1 MRPRTAW
8 RLSVLAG
15 LVAFACSFAFGKIP
29 GLVACGTFAGSGQLG
44 PILAFELARTPG
56 DVAALFGSGACRAT
70 LVGAQNAGL
79 WLDALGFIPSYTAFL
94 VLASIAASRGRV
106 QRAIVAM
113 LLVAGLSDEIE
124 GLVMWRIIGDLPGT
138 DGQLGALYWAVHIKF
153 ALLAIGTTLIGLELV
168 RALRLWPMLFGLVVT
183 VGGAAAIYG
192 FWSLPNA
199 MMMAGFTYAWFAL
212 LVTAVVASFAAGVFG
227 RRAAPART
235 GHS

>member
-15 LVAFACSFAFGKIP
+15 LIAFACSFAFGKIP

-56 DVAALFGSGACRAT
+56 DVAALFGSGACLAS
-70 LVGAQNAGL
+70 LIDAQNTGL

-94 VLASIAASRGRV
+94 VLAAIAASRGRT

-113 LLVAGLSDEIE
+113 LLIAGLSDEIE
-124 GLVMWRIIGDLPGT
+124 GMFMWRIMGDLPGT
-138 DGQLGALYWAVHIKF
+138 PAQLHGLWWAVHVKF
-153 ALLAIGTTLIGLELV
+153 ALLAIGTTLIGLDLI
-168 RALRLWPMLFGLVVT
+168 RTTRLWPMLFGLIIA

-199 MMMAGFTYAWFAL
+199 MMMAGFTYAWFAI
-212 LVTAVVASFAAGVFG
+212 LVTAIVASFAAGIFG
-227 RRAAPART
+227 PRVAARAL
-235 GHS
+235 H

>member
-1 MRPRTAW
+1 VRPRTAW

-106 QRAIVAM
+106 QRAIVAI

-124 GLVMWRIIGDLPGT
+124 GAIMWRIIGNLPGT
-138 DGQLGALYWAVHIKF
+138 PGQLDALWWAVHIKF
-153 ALLAIGTTLIGLELV
+153 ALLALATTAVGL
-168 RALRLWPMLFGLVVT
+168 ALLGKFRLWPMLFGLIIT

-199 MMMAGFTYAWFAL
+199 MMTAGFTYAWFAI
-212 LVTAVVASFAAGVFG
+212 LVTAIVASFAAGVFTS
-227 RRAAPART
+227 RAAA
-235 GHS
+235 GH

>member
-1 MRPRTAW
+1 VRPRTAW

-15 LVAFACSFAFGKIP
+15 LIAFACSFAFGKIP
-29 GLVACGTFAGSGQLG
+29 GLIACGTFAGSGQLG

-70 LVGAQNAGL
+70 FVSAQNTGL

-94 VLASIAASRGRV
+94 VLAAVAASRGWA

-113 LLVAGLSDEIE
+113 LVIAGLSDEIE
-124 GLVMWRIIGDLPGT
+124 GVSMWQIMDNLPGT
-138 DGQLGALYWAVHIKF
+138 PGQLDALWWAVHIKF
-153 ALLAIGTTLIGLELV
+153 ALLAIGTTLIGLELI

-183 VGGAAAIYG
+183 VGGAAAVYG

-227 RRAAPART
+227 RRSASRV
-235 GHS
+235 